1 MGENLSFGLFMLL
14 FSLPVLGV
22 LSLFV
27 SVIQISA
34 QALSSGSTSSGNST
48 ISESHVTQMGICVV
62 GAGGPCN
69 ADSNWDGIHDVTGKC
84 VLLNGCRNDNGIGN
98 NNKNTNNIVS
108 GR

>member
-1 MGENLSFGLFMLL
+1 MGENLSFGLV
-14 FSLPVLGV
+14 PVLGI

-27 SVIQISA
+27 SVIPISA
-34 QALSSGSTSSGNST
+34 QALSSGSTSSNST

-62 GAGGPCN
+62 GAGGPCD
-69 ADSNWDGIHDVTGKC
+69 ADSNWDGTHDVTGKC

-98 NNKNTNNIVS
+98 NNRNPNNIVS